1 MQYSSREMAPP
12 QLLIQQLRRAHSAF
26 LLHHA
31 ASLDTLYKSVGRSTF
46 CLFLENFWMRF
57 AWNWEVLLDGN
68 PVVEMYN
75 GVKLSAGGELGI
87 GVGEEEWGSGEREV
101 LEDFVSRTDGLVD
114 LVVSR
119 FGDPYDPSDSPQT
132 TSGPESDA
140 ENKWL
145 GFDAYPRPSDGVIFS
160 GIGVI
165 TRRSLVS
172 ISQWMEWIY
181 IYGAD
186 AYGVSEDPTSPR
198 RRKRRR
204 RQRGT
209 LSGKSTSSQLAPTDA
224 MQGAATVRPFS
235 PGIPRPLVGGAP
247 APQPTPRD
255 PQEKA
260 APQTN
265 NENAQNEN
273 GQASDWMTTGT
284 ETFVKYLT
292 LGYGSSWGLSGSSS
306 RTPSPHPQAES
317 STGENASNEANNS
330 NIQAGSQDSSNSN
343 DRPRRRDHGRFL
355 IGLQDST
362 ASPDIVLEE
371 TEPSDPAASPNEK
384 IAKRTIYVQMA
395 DSQQDTTGGP
405 IFHPNHST
413 HRLTS
418 IRSST
423 TPRCCVHCK
432 FPLSQ
437 L

>member
-1 MQYSSREMAPP
+1 MAPP
-12 QLLIQQLRRAHSAF
+12 QLLTQQLRRAHSTF

-31 ASLDTLYKSVGRSTF
+31 ASLDTLYKSAGRSTF

-57 AWNWEVLLDGN
+57 AWNWEVLLGGN

-101 LEDFVSRTDGLVD
+101 LEDFVSRTEGLVD

-119 FGDPYDPSDSPQT
+119 FGDPYDPNGGHQT
-132 TSGPESDA
+132 TSGPGSDA
-140 ENKWL
+140 ENRWL

-160 GIGVI
+160 GIGAV

-186 AYGVSEDPTSPR
+186 AYGVGEDPTSTR

-209 LSGKSTSSQLAPTDA
+209 PSGKSTSNQLDSTDA
-224 MQGAATVRPFS
+224 TQRATTDRPFS

-247 APQPTPRD
+247 GPHLTETHPP
-255 PQEKA
+255 EKTEQ
-260 APQTN
+260 QTN
-265 NENAQNEN
+265 NGNAQDQNSQT
-273 GQASDWMTTGT
+273 GDWMTTGT

-306 RTPSPHPQAES
+306 RTSSPHPQAETSTRENVS
-317 STGENASNEANNS
+317 SEANNS
-330 NIQAGSQDSSNSN
+330 NTQAGSQEPPNAN
-343 DRPRRRDHGRFL
+343 DGPRRRDHGRFL

-362 ASPDIVLEE
+362 ASPEIILEE

-384 IAKRTIYVQMA
+384 IARRMIYVEMA
-395 DSQQDTTGGP
+395 DSQQDTTGRP
-405 IFHPNHST
+405 ISHPIHSAHKT
-413 HRLTS
+413 HIPQTQYNS
-418 IRSST
+418 A
-423 TPRCCVHCK
+423 
-432 FPLSQ
+432 LSCT